1 MSERTTATYAGR
13 SACPNCAGH
22 DNTRYVQKRINERH
36 YDIVQCQRCGLLH
49 LLDMPTADELTAFYN
64 SPDYFEG
71 SDRGYT
77 GNYLRQRASIEHD
90 SLRRLSQI
98 EHEVSRMAVDPER
111 RILDIGCAAGFFL
124 SVAQSRGW
132 SVHGIELSHE
142 MALHACQLL
151 GVDIQ
156 DTFDPNVFA
165 AGSFTAITL
174 WEVIEHLTD
183 PLTTLRHVYGLL
195 RPGGMIAL
203 STPNTGHW
211 HAQRKP
217 EWWSEFKP
225 PAHVVY
231 FTEATLRDMLA
242 RAGFTQVAIVR
253 TRRLAISPRTLMQ
266 LRHLRH
272 IIGDGAYRRT
282 LLWPL
287 TSLTYRAASAVAG
300 ALRRVRYPA
309 DDLHVGLEAYA
320 LKPM

>member
-1 MSERTTATYAGR
+1 MNQRIARTHSSH
-13 SACPNCAGH
+13 SACPNCASH
-22 DNTRYVQKRINERH
+22 DNQLHVQKRVNERS
-36 YDIVQCQRCGLLH
+36 YDIVQCRRCGLLH

-98 EHEVSRMAVDPER
+98 EREVSRLAVDPER
-111 RILDIGCAAGFFL
+111 RILDIGCAAGSFL
-124 SVAQSRGW
+124 SVAQPRGW

-142 MALHACQLL
+142 MASHARQLL

-156 DTFDPNVFA
+156 DTFDPNAFA

-183 PLTTLRHVYGLL
+183 PLTTLRHVYGWL
-195 RPGGMIAL
+195 RPGGMLAL

-225 PAHVVY
+225 PAHVIY
-231 FTEATLRDMLA
+231 FVETTLRDMLA
-242 RAGFTQVAIVR
+242 RAGFAQVAFVR

-266 LRHLRH
+266 LRQLRH
-272 IIGDGAYRRT
+272 IIGDGADRRT
-282 LLWPL
+282 PLWPL

-300 ALRRVRYPA
+300 ALRRLRYPA
-309 DDLHVGLEAYA
+309 DDLYVGLEAYA